1 MKRKVFLAKENSKLS
16 DFSTLLESAPDDQLA
31 VKKLKKIRKQIS
43 DIQDK
48 MYAYDKYSV
57 LICFQG
63 MDTAGKDSLIREVFK
78 SFNARGVV
86 VHSFKTPSEKELQH
100 DYMWRH
106 YMALPEKGKFSV
118 YNRSHY
124 ENVLVTQVHPEYI
137 LNEQLPG
144 ITKTEDIDESFWN
157 ERYETFNQFE
167 KHWAQNG
174 IIILKFFL
182 NLSKGEQKQ
191 RLLRRLEE
199 DKHNWKFSPGD
210 LAERQL
216 WDRYMES
223 YEKMLQKTSTKHAPW
238 YVIPADSKEVCR
250 YIVADIILETL
261 KEYKDISY
269 PELDEDIQNRIS
281 LYKKQLE
288 SEV

>member
-16 DFSTLLESAPDDQLA
+16 DFSTLLENAPDDQLA

-144 ITKTEDIDESFWN
+144 ITKTEDIDEAFWN

>member
-144 ITKTEDIDESFWN
+144 ITKTEDIDEAFWN